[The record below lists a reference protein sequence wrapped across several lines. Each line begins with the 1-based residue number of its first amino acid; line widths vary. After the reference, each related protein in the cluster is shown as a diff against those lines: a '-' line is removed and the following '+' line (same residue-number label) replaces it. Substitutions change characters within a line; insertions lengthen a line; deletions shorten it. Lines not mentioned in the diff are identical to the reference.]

1 MIKIVLIVLGLGLY
15 HRCYPVELPGCFV
28 GLEFAVDKRFFFQ
41 KELPKDGD
49 WIEVHY
55 TKQTRQYKDSRNG
68 VNSDFFRLYLPGTAR
83 DSKCG
88 YRATLRV
95 EFRVIG
101 KPDTINQIRM
111 IWLKKNTYAVVFRAY
126 E

>member
-1 MIKIVLIVLGLGLY
+1 MIKILLIILSLGLCNKSY
-15 HRCYPVELPGCFV
+15 SAELPGCFA

-49 WIEVHY
+49 WIEIHFNKG
-55 TKQTRQYKDSRNG
+55 TIQYKDSRNG
-68 VNSDFFRLYLPGTAR
+68 VNSGLFQLYLPRTSPSR
-83 DSKCG
+83 KCG
-88 YRATLRV
+88 YPATLRV
-95 EFRVIG
+95 EFRVYG

-126 E
+126 